1 MPTGI
6 GGPGGGGP
14 CPCHGGFVA
23 SIVAG
28 VFLIEMPD
36 DDFPGVALGSKSILV
51 IERIAMLFVGW
62 LLTLVV
68 ITRALTGELPI
79 EISGRGLR
87 YADVATAQR
96 GLLDSE
102 GAFERVDR
110 ELEQLREAMAVI
122 EAEHDE
128 LKDRSRRYAMKDG
141 DDGH

>member
-1 MPTGI
+1 V
-6 GGPGGGGP
+6 GGL
-14 CPCHGGFVA
+14 VA
-23 SIVAG
+23 STVAG
-28 VFLIEMPD
+28 VFLIEVRGD
-36 DDFPGVALGSKSILV
+36 DLPGIALGSKTILV
-51 IERIAMLFVGW
+51 IERIAMLFVAW

-68 ITRALTGELPI
+68 IARALTGELPI

-122 EAEHDE
+122 EAAHDE
-128 LKDRSRRYAMKDG
+128 LKARPRRYAMKDG
-141 DDGH
+141 EDGH